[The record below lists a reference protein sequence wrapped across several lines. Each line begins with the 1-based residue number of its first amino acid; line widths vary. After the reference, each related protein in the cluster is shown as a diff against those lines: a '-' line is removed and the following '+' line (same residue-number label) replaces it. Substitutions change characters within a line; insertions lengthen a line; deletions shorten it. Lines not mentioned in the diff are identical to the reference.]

1 MLTSLLLAE
10 RNGFGRCKL
19 PDFGRFVIGSGCKAD
34 MECRKQQTTSRKDRI
49 EVLSDKYIKESF
61 YEK

>member
-1 MLTSLLLAE
+1 
-10 RNGFGRCKL
+10 
-19 PDFGRFVIGSGCKAD
+19 VIGSGCKAD